1 MTLSQGGG
9 TGSNPVRA
17 AKNARSEVLFGGPL
31 SVPRDPSCPGV
42 LERQRS
48 RTSARSRTPKRDWPV
63 APHYNDP
70 AIPDARRILLQR
82 RDYWRGLASPYVDDS
97 MQAVMPLAATTGSSE
112 AAGRVPNSAAPTATH
127 ASWQWGRFG
136 CTPTG
141 RTGRQVTSVAGGAT
155 LRAARF
161 RPAARSPQR
170 GWPPLRSR
178 PRSRRADRAGHHP
191 RCRRRRR

>member
-1 MTLSQGGG
+1 MDAVATDFATASAPNASEHVETTWTRVARSACSGKTERYRRQRVGPVASLSQGGG

-48 RTSARSRTPKRDWPV
+48 RTSARSRTPKCDWPV

-70 AIPDARRILLQR
+70 AIPDARRVLLQR

-97 MQAVMPLAATTGSSE
+97 MQAVMPLAASTGSSE
-112 AAGRVPNSAAPTATH
+112 AAGRVPTSAAPTATH

-136 CTPTG
+136 STPRVG
-141 RTGRQVTSVAGGAT
+141 LVV
-155 LRAARF
+155 
-161 RPAARSPQR
+161 
-170 GWPPLRSR
+170 
-178 PRSRRADRAGHHP
+178 RSRR
-191 RCRRRRR
+191 